1 MTKCGSREAWC
12 ETLKRVMKREASF
25 PAENLKPVLFR
36 YNAWQASASALE
48 QNFSKS
54 DYFNS
59 TGRSGASEEFE
70 SRSVRLL
77 CGNFDK
83 KLICIAAQKLYSE
96 CGSGFCLECFD
107 FQKFRLNQI
116 LFSEY
121 FLLVSY
127 LLRSKQDGIEQLNA
141 LTRA

>member
-1 MTKCGSREAWC
+1 MTKCGNREAWC
-12 ETLKRVMKREASF
+12 ETLKRVMKREANF

-36 YNAWQASASALE
+36 YIAWQASTSALE

-96 CGSGFCLECFD
+96 CSSGQGVFVWNALIF
-107 FQKFRLNQI
+107 KSRLNQI

-121 FLLVSY
+121 FLLV
-127 LLRSKQDGIEQLNA
+127 IF
-141 LTRA
+141 